1 MRRILMLLA
10 IAATALMMTAG
21 PANAQTPSDVP
32 TFGCIPSNTPFVT
45 GVSGPLQ
52 SPNDSVILFQSIPG
66 IFFHVYATATEVD
79 GLMTFSAG
87 VPDGFY
93 QVGFQGRGNLMLLGT
108 VQIGGCTPPPPPNPT
123 SKKQCKDGGWSSF
136 ATFKN
141 QGACIAFVNRGS
153 RP

>member
-1 MRRILMLLA
+1 MRRVLILLA

-45 GVSGPLQ
+45 GVDGPL
-52 SPNDSVILFQSIPG
+52 PNPDYSVILFQSIPG
-66 IFFHVYATATEVD
+66 IFFQVYATATDVD
-79 GLMTFSAG
+79 GLMTFPAG

-93 QVGFQGRGNLMLLGT
+93 QVGFAARGDLILLGT
-108 VQIGGCTPPPPPNPT
+108 VQIGGCTPPPPPSPT
-123 SKKQCKDGGWSSF
+123 SKKQCRDDGWSSF

-141 QGACIAFVNRGS
+141 QGQCIAFVDRGS